1 MQSTTFLTIDE
12 ARAVLRLGRS
22 KFYELV
28 AEGGIKLTKI
38 GRKSLVRQ
46 SDLDS
51 YIATLV
57 A

>member
-51 YIATLV
+51 FIANL
-57 A
+57 AA